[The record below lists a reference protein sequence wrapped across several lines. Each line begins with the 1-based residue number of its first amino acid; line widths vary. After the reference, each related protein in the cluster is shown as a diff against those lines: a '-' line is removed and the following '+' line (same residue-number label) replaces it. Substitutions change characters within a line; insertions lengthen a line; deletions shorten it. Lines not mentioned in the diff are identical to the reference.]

1 MTTPDRD
8 QEQPLLRITT
18 LVPTHPYG
26 FGDHEFEYSTT
37 AAAAVTP
44 GSAASTS
51 WSTRHP
57 S

>member
-1 MTTPDRD
+1 MDIRLTGTP
-8 QEQPLLRITT
+8 E
-18 LVPTHPYG
+18 
-26 FGDHEFEYSTT
+26 ETT